1 MQSDSLKSS
10 GRRAQGRGPGRRYVA
25 TFVQPCTSYL
35 TVNLTLYSPPMVAQ
49 RLPLLTTLIKY
60 INVMNSIRPNKRRTC
75 LSAPV
80 TGALGLRR
88 VLVVALL
95 ILSGLGG
102 GAAFF
107 SDVSAASMQA
117 EPSIINEPPVAPH
130 VINVFPERDF
140 VSASG
145 YDPAQGTVT
154 VSVLRRDT
162 TGGGTNLILISQAQN
177 ITPTEEGLVE
187 VNHPGAA
194 CWETVTPNIRPG
206 DIVRVTTAAGVAD
219 QTTVANVTAGR
230 PVQVNATTVE
240 VHGTAQD
247 ETGLPL
253 PRNQIE
259 QRLLNPN
266 RFSNGRRT
274 LRAPGNGTL
283 LYDAPDSINWT
294 ARYTN
299 LSAADVS
306 KAMAAESHIIWLGRD
321 PLAATE
327 TTTFEVGDVIFGGP
341 QAPCSAPSEDGIQGP
356 PPAPGPVPPAPA
368 YTELHESPVPP
379 HAIFVFPERDFVSAE
394 GYDPSQ
400 TVTINVLRKVVTND
414 GTNDVISFVT
424 VGAAQ
429 NLTPNAEGL
438 VEVNHP
444 GAACWEG
451 QTPDIRPGDIVRVT
465 TAAGVADQ
473 TTTADVIGE
482 RPVKI
487 NPFTVVVHGSAQDAQ
502 GNPLPIAQ
510 LEHRLLNPNRFS
522 NDRRTLRAPGDGT
535 IAYDAPGSINW
546 TAVYTN
552 LSAADIAKAVASES
566 LSMWL
571 GTNPAAENEGTVYE
585 VGNLTFGGTQAPCTV
600 ASEPRLTVVAN
611 PKSGLHNAPISVSL
625 TASEPGAD
633 IYYTT
638 DGNQPTTFSTNY
650 SGPITISET
659 TTLKFMAVDQGGAV
673 VQSQVFMET
682 YLIDTVAPSA
692 PSVPDLETASDTGD
706 SDTDDVTR
714 ASAPTF
720 TGNAEAGSTVRLFID
735 DVQKGSGIA
744 DSSGAYRIK
753 AGSLADGV
761 HSVTVKATDF
771 VGNASAE
778 SAALSITIDTTA
790 PAVPST
796 PDLLATTD
804 TGFSNTDNYTKDSS
818 PTLRGTAEARSTV
831 KLFFGAL
838 EKGSGTAANTGVYQ
852 ITTSALADG
861 VYSLRA
867 KAIDLAGNQS
877 TLSATLTL
885 TVDTANRG
893 VLANPVGGLYGAP
906 VSVSLSGEP
915 GARIYFTQNGSNP
928 TTASPRYTAPINITT
943 TRTLKFMS
951 IDTAG
956 NQSVISTETY
966 TLAAPIAPNGLVG
979 SSPAQSVVAL
989 RWVDRST
996 NEASFSIER
1005 STSATTGFAQIGTVN
1020 ANVVTYRDTTGTRGT
1035 TYFYRI
1041 RAVNS
1046 IGVSNPSNTVS
1057 VRVK

>member
-1 MQSDSLKSS
+1 
-10 GRRAQGRGPGRRYVA
+10 
-25 TFVQPCTSYL
+25 
-35 TVNLTLYSPPMVAQ
+35 
-49 RLPLLTTLIKY
+49 
-60 INVMNSIRPNKRRTC
+60 
-75 LSAPV
+75 
-80 TGALGLRR
+80 
-88 VLVVALL
+88 L
-95 ILSGLGG
+95 ILFGLGG
-102 GAAFF
+102 SSAALL
-107 SDVSAASMQA
+107 SNVSAASAQA
-117 EPSIINEPPVAPH
+117 EPSVINEPPVAPH

-145 YDPAQGTVT
+145 YDPAQGPVT

-162 TGGGTNLILISQAQN
+162 TGGGTNLVLISQAQN
-177 ITPTEEGLVE
+177 LTPSEEGIVE
-187 VNHPGAA
+187 INHPGAA
-194 CWETVTPNIRPG
+194 CWEVVTPNIRPG
-206 DIVRVTTAAGVAD
+206 DIVRVTTSAGLAD

-247 ETGLPL
+247 GTGLPL
-253 PRNQIE
+253 PRNQLE

-266 RFSNGRRT
+266 RFGNGRRT

-283 LYDAPDSINWT
+283 TYDAPDSINWT
-294 ARYTN
+294 ATYTN

-321 PLAATE
+321 PVAATE
-327 TTTFEVGDVIFGGP
+327 STVFEVGDLIFGGP
-341 QAPCSAPSEDGIQGP
+341 QAPCSAPSEDGTQGP
-356 PPAPGPVPPAPA
+356 PPAPGPVPPAPPF
-368 YTELHESPVPP
+368 TELHETPLAP
-379 HAIFVFPERDFVSAE
+379 HAVFVFPERDFVSVE
-394 GYDPSQ
+394 GYDSTQ

-414 GTNDVISFVT
+414 GTNDVTSFVT
-424 VGAAQ
+424 IGAAQ
-429 NLTPNAEGL
+429 NLTPNAEGI

-451 QTPDIRPGDIVRVT
+451 QTPDIHPGDIVRVT
-465 TAAGVADQ
+465 TSAGVADQ

-482 RPVKI
+482 RPIKI

-502 GNPLPIAQ
+502 GQPLPIEQ

-535 IAYDAPGSINW
+535 IAYDAPGSTNW

-552 LSAADIAKAVASES
+552 LSAADMTKAVASES
-566 LSMWL
+566 HTMWL
-571 GTNPAAENEGTVYE
+571 GSNPLLENESTDFE
-585 VGNLTFGGTQAPCTV
+585 VGSLIFGGTQAPCTV
-600 ASEPRLTVVAN
+600 ASEPRLSVAAN
-611 PKSGLHNAPISVSL
+611 PKSGLRNAPVSVSL

-638 DGNQPTTFSTNY
+638 DGSQPTTFSTNY
-650 SGPITISET
+650 SGPITLNET
-659 TTLKFMAVDQGGAV
+659 TTLKFFAVDQGGAV
-673 VQSQVFMET
+673 TESQVFMET
-682 YLIDTVAPSA
+682 HIIDTVAPAA
-692 PSVPDLETASDTGD
+692 PSVPDLETVSDTGD
-706 SDTDDVTR
+706 SDTDNVTR

-720 TGNAEAGSTVRLFID
+720 TGNAEAGSTVKLFID

-753 AGSLADGV
+753 AASLADGV

-771 VGNASAE
+771 VGNVSVE
-778 SAALSITIDTTA
+778 SAALSITVDTTV

-796 PDLLATTD
+796 PDLLATGD
-804 TGFSNTDNYTKDSS
+804 TGFSNTDNYTKDST

-838 EKGSGTAANTGVYQ
+838 EKGGGMAANNGVYQ
-852 ITTSALADG
+852 ITMSALSDG
-861 VYSLRA
+861 VYSVRA

-893 VLANPVGGLYGAP
+893 VLANPQGGLYGAP

-915 GARIYFTQNGSNP
+915 GARIYYTQNGSVP
-928 TTASPRYTAPINITT
+928 TTASPRYTAPINVTT

-966 TLAAPIAPNGLVG
+966 TLAAPNAPGGLVG

-989 RWVDRST
+989 RWVDHST
-996 NEASFSIER
+996 NEESFRIER
-1005 STSATTGFAQIGTVN
+1005 STNATTGFAQVGTVN
-1020 ANVVTYRDTTGTRGT
+1020 ANVITYRDTTGARGT

-1046 IGVSNPSNTVS
+1046 IGVSNSSNTVS